1 MTRSSAAWSRK
12 TSCAAVIVL
21 GLVWTGACQQRTATT
36 VRSEVSAG
44 SSVGSAGATSA
55 AGSAGSAVAPAAADA
70 GSAAGAPS
78 EFGPGGAIRYAAKAA
93 NTDFFSINEDEQ
105 AFFIASWDATGAAA
119 TKRAAEAFEEL
130 YRKTVDLD
138 ATWPYPMDPK
148 RSYIENRL
156 ACGIRSA
163 NAALQAA
170 PGRQRAMAIA
180 AVVSGDAIS
189 IAHVGK
195 DRAYLVRDG
204 QIRQLTLDHSMLEE
218 YRREH
223 PDAAQADLDRLPRK
237 DVLTRALG
245 RRDSV
250 EVDVLT
256 ERVRDGDRILLAS
269 EALHRTL
276 EEQTILEAVREH
288 GLEKADLEEA
298 VQGVWDRAA
307 RRGGPQVTVIL
318 LGFVM
323 KQR

>member
-1 MTRSSAAWSRK
+1 
-12 TSCAAVIVL
+12 
-21 GLVWTGACQQRTATT
+21 
-36 VRSEVSAG
+36 
-44 SSVGSAGATSA
+44 
-55 AGSAGSAVAPAAADA
+55 
-70 GSAAGAPS
+70 
-78 EFGPGGAIRYAAKAA
+78 
-93 NTDFFSINEDEQ
+93 
-105 AFFIASWDATGAAA
+105 
-119 TKRAAEAFEEL
+119 
-130 YRKTVDLD
+130 
-138 ATWPYPMDPK
+138 
-148 RSYIENRL
+148 
-156 ACGIRSA
+156 
-163 NAALQAA
+163 
-170 PGRQRAMAIA
+170 MAIA